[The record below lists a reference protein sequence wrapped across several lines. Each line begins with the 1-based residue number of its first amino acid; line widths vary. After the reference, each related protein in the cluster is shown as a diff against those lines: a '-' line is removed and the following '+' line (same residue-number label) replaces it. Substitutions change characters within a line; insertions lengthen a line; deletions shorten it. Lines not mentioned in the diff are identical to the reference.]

1 MRPLTIGSMI
11 HGLGGIRDAPDGRDY
26 PYIAPPEVLNNL
38 PNSADLR
45 SLLPPVYNQLTI
57 NSCTG
62 NAIAAAMEF
71 DDLKRGM
78 KRVKT
83 PSRLFIY
90 YNERV
95 MEGDPGKD
103 SGGQIRD
110 GIKSVALQGVC
121 TEKIWPYL
129 KANVLKKP
137 SSAAYSQARRYKA
150 IEYQRI
156 SHKLDHMKSCLA
168 SGYPFVF
175 GIKVF
180 TSFQGATMKKTG
192 ELDMPRKHEKAIG
205 LHAVLA
211 AGYNDKARRFLV
223 RNSWGSEWGMKGYFT
238 IPYDYLLDAK
248 ISHDFWTIR
257 FVT

>member
-1 MRPLTIGSMI
+1 MTL
-11 HGLGGIRDAPDGRDY
+11 GLGGIRDTPDSRDH
-26 PYIAPPEVLNNL
+26 PYVIPKEVVAHLPLKVDLTNL
-38 PNSADLR
+38 M
-45 SLLPPVYNQLTI
+45 PPVYNQGQI
-57 NSCTG
+57 NSCTA

-71 DDLKRGM
+71 DDIKRGV
-78 KRVKT
+78 KPAKT

-103 SGGQIRD
+103 AGGQIRD
-110 GIKSVALQGVC
+110 GIKSVARQGVC
-121 TEKIWPYL
+121 LEQTWRYL
-129 KANVLKKP
+129 KANLLKKP
-137 SSAAYSQARRYKA
+137 PDVAYTRARRYKA
-150 IEYQRI
+150 VEYQRMT
-156 SHKLDHMKSCLA
+156 HNLDELRSCLA

-180 TSFQGATMKKTG
+180 TSFQGAAVKKTG
-192 ELDMPRKHEKAIG
+192 KLDMPTKGEKAIG

-211 AGYNDKARRFLV
+211 AGYDEGSKRFLV
-223 RNSWGSEWGMKGYFT
+223 RNSWGKSWGIRGYFT
-238 IPYDYLLDAK
+238 LPYQYLLDSE